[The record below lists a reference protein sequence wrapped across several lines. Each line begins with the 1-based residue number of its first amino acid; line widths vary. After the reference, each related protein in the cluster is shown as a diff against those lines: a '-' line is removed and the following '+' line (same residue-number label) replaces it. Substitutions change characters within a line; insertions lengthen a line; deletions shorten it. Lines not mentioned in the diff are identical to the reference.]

1 MPARR
6 QASGASHTPTR
17 NAVRALAATSAAISA
32 ATAPV
37 SMASASAPTATAV
50 TAAYKR
56 FGARSAAAE
65 SPNSEIAAPDIQ

>member
-1 MPARR
+1 
-6 QASGASHTPTR
+6 
-17 NAVRALAATSAAISA
+17 
-32 ATAPV
+32 
-37 SMASASAPTATAV
+37 MASASAPTATAV